1 MPVFA
6 FEQLPEAMEVIKQ
19 RAEEKKAPLT
29 ILHADQISRLNDVE
43 IGK

>member
-19 RAEEKKAPLT
+19 RAEEKKASLT
-29 ILHADQISRLNDVE
+29 VLHADQISRLNDVE